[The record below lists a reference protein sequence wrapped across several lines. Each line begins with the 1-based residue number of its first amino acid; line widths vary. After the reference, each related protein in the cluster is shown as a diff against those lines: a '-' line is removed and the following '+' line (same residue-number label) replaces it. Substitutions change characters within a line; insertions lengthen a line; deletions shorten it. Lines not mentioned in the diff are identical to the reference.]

1 MSWTFDFRMDSVSGP
16 QLYDIRF
23 KDKRIIYELSLQEAI
38 SFYTG
43 YSPYFRVA
51 NFVYG
56 GWTMGRRSLELVAGV
71 DCPET
76 SKFFDTL
83 HFVDTNEPEVIRN
96 AVCVFEMDSGIPLR
110 RHFEAIGK
118 RFRFFEYGQDIENK
132 LLGNLHDYTFHY
144 KIDLDVYGTSN
155 YFEKIS
161 ISKDDEPNKWLPP
174 QRENVMVFRR
184 EQLKLELEAA
194 IENIDFEKPT
204 FYNVYSN
211 EKNKFGVKRGYLV
224 ITISAVK
231 QILPKEDRYTK
242 MAPWSNYPIAVTLY
256 KDTELKSSSVYNQNS
271 PTLPI
276 VNFEEFLGD
285 NNDITDQDL
294 VAWVSIGCIQFPSSE
309 DIPNTATPTNTARFF
324 LRPFNYF
331 DADPSINSTDAVFI
345 KPSTDKSGS
354 SPPVVVSRVDHGKDV
369 CVPRKYDINLTGTYE

>member
-1 MSWTFDFRMDSVSGP
+1 MRGHDNVFDFM
-16 QLYDIRF
+16 
-23 KDKRIIYELSLQEAI
+23 
-38 SFYTG
+38 FYQNGVVEVKSTPTG
-43 YSPYFRVA
+43 YIQTE
-51 NFVYG
+51 NG
-56 GWTMGRRSLELVAGV
+56 QTSL
-71 DCPET
+71 DDP
-76 SKFFDTL
+76 
-83 HFVDTNEPEVIRN
+83 
-96 AVCVFEMDSGIPLR
+96 
-110 RHFEAIGK
+110 
-118 RFRFFEYGQDIENK
+118 YGQDIENK

-211 EKNKFGVKRGYLV
+211 EKNKFGVSRGYLV
-224 ITISAVK
+224 IPISAVK
-231 QILPKEDRYTK
+231 QILPKEDRYIK

-285 NNDITDQDL
+285 NDDITDQDL
-294 VAWVSIGCIQFPSSE
+294 VAWVSIGCIQFPKISRTLRRLRTRPGSFFGRS
-309 DIPNTATPTNTARFF
+309 ITSTPI
-324 LRPFNYF
+324 LQ
-331 DADPSINSTDAVFI
+331 
-345 KPSTDKSGS
+345 
-354 SPPVVVSRVDHGKDV
+354 
-369 CVPRKYDINLTGTYE
+369 